1 MRESIKVLLT
11 VVAFGSLVA
20 GASFARSNIALLA
33 AVQSSTAKAD
43 FEQAIADTSAM
54 PRHEHMPAL
63 LTMIDFYHATG
74 HATGTLRRE
83 NTSAGVRMID
93 FDHAFAAAAMPRPEN
108 SPPNRERLRNAG
120 WQQLL
125 ASR

>member
-20 GASFARSNIALLA
+20 GASFARSNIAHLA
-33 AVQSSTAKAD
+33 AVQSSTVKAD

-63 LTMIDFYHATG
+63 LA
-74 HATGTLRRE
+74 
-83 NTSAGVRMID
+83 MID